1 LPVTQADLQAQF
13 ELKLAIRERLSE
25 THTAI
30 NQIRRVRE
38 QVEEWLKRA
47 ADSAAIKEAA
57 RLLKEELKAVEG
69 ELINLDFEKPR
80 PGLNRIKEKW
90 DALSSMIDESDHA
103 PTAGAQ
109 EFYAELKTQL
119 DAQRR
124 KLKRLIDGQV
134 KAFSDLIQKEGVPPI
149 AI

>member
-1 LPVTQADLQAQF
+1 MEPLKDLDGYFPFTPPV
-13 ELKLAIRERLSE
+13 SPG
-25 THTAI
+25 
-30 NQIRRVRE
+30 
-38 QVEEWLKRA
+38 EWEKRA
-47 ADSAAIKEAA
+47 ADRAAVKEAA
-57 RLLKEELKAVEG
+57 RSLKDELRAVEA

-103 PTAGAQ
+103 PTTGAH

-124 KLKRLIDGQV
+124 KLTRLINGPV
-134 KAFSDLIQKEGVPPI
+134 KAFSELIHKEGVPPI
-149 AI
+149 AV

>member
-1 LPVTQADLQAQF
+1 M
-13 ELKLAIRERLSE
+13 AIRERSSE

-30 NQIRRVRE
+30 NQIRRVCE
-38 QVEEWLKRA
+38 QVDEWEKRA
-47 ADSAAIKEAA
+47 GDRVAVKEAA
-57 RLLKEELKAVEG
+57 RSLKDELKAVEA

-109 EFYAELKTQL
+109 EFNAELKTQL
-119 DAQRR
+119 EAQRR

-149 AI
+149 AV